1 MSNPSNV
8 VKFACAVGIWA
19 FSVLVVLLIAVLL
32 LPQYRLPPGAVFQ
45 TNEAK
50 EWRVVM
56 SDGAVTPVRSKDRVA
71 SLAWDYYEV
80 NQAPTNSRTWRT
92 VR

>member
-1 MSNPSNV
+1 VSNPSNV

-19 FSVLVVLLIAVLL
+19 FSVLIVIFIVFLWI
-32 LPQYRLPPGAVFQ
+32 PQYRLPPGAVFQ
-45 TNEAK
+45 TNEEK

-71 SLAWDYYEV
+71 SLAWDYWEV
-80 NQAPTNSRTWRT
+80 NQATTNSRTWRT